1 MQNSQN
7 GIPSRAFGYSLEASP
22 GGKKKNNEKLEDIL
36 RKTTRDNE
44 ELKQQLQRMFTINNA

>member
-1 MQNSQN
+1 MQNNQN

-22 GGKKKNNEKLEDIL
+22 GGRKKNGNLEDIL

-44 ELKQQLQRMFTINNA
+44 ELKQQLQRMITINSA